1 MSRARRV
8 WRRATLAR
16 YIATLARYTKR
27 IGSIRSFSSA
37 ASAPRTFFILALSTG
52 LAVTGGLALPGL
64 GAPAGQAA
72 DADISGDKTRSNW
85 LAPVLPAVVSIT
97 TVKFVPDPE
106 NNGGVRRVDGFG
118 SGFVVEPT
126 GLIVT
131 NRHVIEDATELRVTF
146 RDGMMVPATP
156 VFAGM
161 QIDLA
166 LLKVDAGKPLPVL
179 KLADSDK
186 VQIGDPVAAVGN
198 PLGLGGSVS
207 SGIVSGLNRDIMS
220 SAFDNFIQTDAAINH
235 GNSGG
240 PLVNMR
246 GEVIG
251 VDTAIYSPT
260 ATSGS
265 IGIGFALPSNDV
277 TFVVDQV
284 LRYGQIRAG
293 WIGLNAQTV
302 TQEIAVAVGLA
313 SPRGSIVAGVQANSP
328 AAAAGLKDGDV
339 ILKLAAREPAD
350 SRALARAIAE
360 RAPGDTVPVVVWREG
375 KELTLSVKLGEWQNH
390 PMRGMEHTPAVR
402 TVRADMVDYGLSFGP
417 ITEEVRRKLHLER
430 NQAGAVV
437 TQVAIDSPSADSG
450 FRAGDL
456 VLRVQ
461 TDEVNGPN
469 TARKA
474 LTDAV
479 QQKRPVIIV
488 LVQRPDGF
496 RWLPLVGSYVRPG

>member
-1 MSRARRV
+1 M
-8 WRRATLAR
+8 
-16 YIATLARYTKR
+16 
-27 IGSIRSFSSA
+27 A
-37 ASAPRTFFILALSTG
+37 ASAPRTVLVLVLSAGLSLA
-52 LAVTGGLALPGL
+52 GGLALS
-64 GAPAGQAA
+64 GAWSRPASADDAA
-72 DADISGDKTRSNW
+72 MDGTRPNW

-131 NRHVIEDATELRVTF
+131 NRHVIEDATELRVAF
-146 RDGMMVPATP
+146 RDGTMVRATP

-166 LLKVDAGKPLPVL
+166 LLKVDAGKPLPIL

-186 VQIGDPVAAVGN
+186 VQIGDPVAAIGN

-240 PLVNMR
+240 PLVNMQ
-246 GEVIG
+246 GQVIG

-277 TFVVDQV
+277 SFVVDQV

-313 SPRGSIVAGVQANSP
+313 PPRGSIVAGVQANSP

-339 ILKLAAREPAD
+339 ILKFAAREPPN

-360 RAPGDTVPVVVWREG
+360 KAPGDTVPVVVWREG
-375 KELTLSVKLGEWQNH
+375 KELTLPVKLGEWQNH
-390 PMRGMEHTPAVR
+390 PMRGMQHTPAVR

-417 ITEEVRRKLHLER
+417 ITEEVRRKLHLDR

-437 TQVAIDSPSADSG
+437 TEVAIDSPSADSG

-461 TDEVNGPN
+461 TAEVTGP
-469 TARKA
+469 TSARKS

-479 QQKRPVIIV
+479 QEKRPVIIV

-496 RWLPLVGSYVRPG
+496 RWLPLVGSYARPG

>member
-1 MSRARRV
+1 MTA
-8 WRRATLAR
+8 
-16 YIATLARYTKR
+16 
-27 IGSIRSFSSA
+27 FS
-37 ASAPRTFFILALSTG
+37 PRTVLVLALSTG
-52 LAVTGGLALPGL
+52 LAIAGGLALS
-64 GAPAGQAA
+64 GAGALPANAA
-72 DADISGDKTRSNW
+72 DADITGDNTRSNW

-131 NRHVIEDATELRVTF
+131 NRHVIEDATELHVAF
-146 RDGMMVPATP
+146 RDGTVVPARP

-166 LLKVDAGKPLPVL
+166 LLKVDAGKPLPIL
-179 KLADSDK
+179 RLADSDK

-277 TFVVDQV
+277 AFVVDQV

-302 TQEIAVAVGLA
+302 TQQIAAAVGLA
-313 SPRGSIVAGVQANSP
+313 PPRGSIVAGVQANSP

-339 ILKLAAREPAD
+339 ILKFAAREPAD

-360 RAPGDTVPVVVWREG
+360 KAPGDTVPVVVWREG
-375 KELTLSVKLGEWQNH
+375 KELTLSVKVGEWQNH
-390 PMRGMEHTPAVR
+390 PMRGMQHTPAVR
-402 TVRADMVDYGLSFGP
+402 TVRADMIDYGLSFGP
-417 ITEEVRRKLHLER
+417 ITDEVRRKLHLEQ

-437 TQVAIDSPSADSG
+437 TGVAIDSPSADSG

-461 TDEVNGPN
+461 TAEVNGPN
-469 TARKA
+469 AARKA
-474 LTDAV
+474 LDDAL

-488 LVQRPDGF
+488 LVQRSDGF